1 MSYTKFEYLS
11 AVTDK
16 NSYDFDKDTCINV
29 TVKVKNAGDRDG
41 KEVVQVYVRDAVS
54 SIVMPVKELKAF
66 KKIFIRAGNSEEITL
81 EIPRSELRLT
91 DNDGFA
97 FYEDGDFIIEV
108 GTASD
113 NIAHTLRIYAGKG
126 KAADTNSCVKNAE
139 KVSHRPVGKSMK
151 VSGMTRDIQSTP
163 VADVKIYSAWSGKEL
178 GTTDKDGKFSV
189 TVQSDDTLLFKYKD
203 NNATE
208 VKIEGRR
215 SIAVKLL

>member
-29 TVKVKNAGDRDG
+29 TVKVKNTGDRDG

-54 SIVMPVKELKAF
+54 CIVMPVKELKAF
-66 KKIFIRAGNSEEITL
+66 KKLFIRAGDSEEITL
-81 EIPRSELRLT
+81 EIPLSELRL
-91 DNDGFA
+91 
-97 FYEDGDFIIEV
+97 
-108 GTASD
+108 
-113 NIAHTLRIYAGKG
+113 
-126 KAADTNSCVKNAE
+126 
-139 KVSHRPVGKSMK
+139 
-151 VSGMTRDIQSTP
+151 
-163 VADVKIYSAWSGKEL
+163 
-178 GTTDKDGKFSV
+178 TDKDGKFSV

-203 NNATE
+203 NDATE

>member
-29 TVKVKNAGDRDG
+29 TVKVKNTGDRDG

-66 KKIFIRAGNSEEITL
+66 KKLFIRAGDSEEITL
-81 EIPRSELRLT
+81 EIPLSELRLT
-91 DNDGFA
+91 DN
-97 FYEDGDFIIEV
+97 
-108 GTASD
+108 
-113 NIAHTLRIYAGKG
+113 
-126 KAADTNSCVKNAE
+126 
-139 KVSHRPVGKSMK
+139 
-151 VSGMTRDIQSTP
+151 
-163 VADVKIYSAWSGKEL
+163 
-178 GTTDKDGKFSV
+178 DGKFSV

-203 NNATE
+203 NDATE

>member
-29 TVKVKNAGDRDG
+29 TVKVKNTGDRDG

-54 SIVMPVKELKAF
+54 CIVMPVKELKAF
-66 KKIFIRAGNSEEITL
+66 KKLFIRAGDSEEITL
-81 EIPRSELRLT
+81 EIPLSELRLT
-91 DNDGFA
+91 DN
-97 FYEDGDFIIEV
+97 
-108 GTASD
+108 
-113 NIAHTLRIYAGKG
+113 
-126 KAADTNSCVKNAE
+126 
-139 KVSHRPVGKSMK
+139 
-151 VSGMTRDIQSTP
+151 
-163 VADVKIYSAWSGKEL
+163 
-178 GTTDKDGKFSV
+178 DGKFSV

-203 NNATE
+203 NDATE